1 VSGSFDGERRQVQ
14 YWVVVSED
22 SGNDVTKRRL
32 SVLTRNR
39 WGKRPVRS
47 PFSPLSVTPFR
58 NPFPATSAVTDR
70 PSIGKKTRN
79 RKGVQKETVN
89 RPSCA

>member
-1 VSGSFDGERRQVQ
+1 VAGSFDGERRQVQ

-58 NPFPATSAVTDR
+58 LLPPLLTA